1 MNALEIIGKAA
12 LFPDFRRTLFAD
24 VESVIAQN
32 RADLPQ
38 REEDCLR
45 RIVKPTCPHRAGG
58 GEAPEDNSLQ
68 EALSAVGR
76 AVLKMCPQE
85 PCEWP

>member
-12 LFPDFRRTLFAD
+12 LFPDFRRMLFAN

-45 RIVKPTCPHRAGG
+45 RIVKPTCPGG
-58 GEAPEDNSLQ
+58 DGAREKPEDNGLQ
-68 EALSAVGR
+68 DALDAVGK

-85 PCEWP
+85 PCEFP